1 MTTPISFSMNVHR
14 IVKIEIT
21 ELQEGK
27 TDNHWRWINLI
38 DKDGQTHSIAVHGDP
53 EILCGDW
60 KPRPPLLDE
69 MFAGVQKDLD
79 ALKAVLKPEAE

>member
-38 DKDGQTHSIAVHGDP
+38 DEDGQTHSIAVHGDP
-53 EILCGDW
+53 FLDIPEPSSVHLLRSGLVELARDVDSLREII
-60 KPRPPLLDE
+60 
-69 MFAGVQKDLD
+69 
-79 ALKAVLKPEAE
+79 KPEAE